1 MNKSIKVHLVWGTV
15 AIAAFLTGY
24 FVLPSDPDEGPA
36 FIPRHSGGRGT
47 EDRAADPDSR
57 GAETALQGEDAGDA
71 AEKIGKD
78 EVARMLAEKVALTK
92 WNIVELGEQFRN
104 SSDPVAKRLAFSK
117 LLQGLTAENALLVRE
132 QIEGQ
137 DHRSA
142 EFQEFHYAWG
152 AVAGLEA
159 IMFGIDTEEDD
170 MKPALAGWAGT
181 SPAEAMAWIE
191 GLDMENDSRFDP
203 LLKDR
208 KLEANGLRH
217 HLLSGIVEG
226 LADTDTRQAAEFV
239 ERMVAS
245 GQAHPGQ
252 MHIVTGEVLR
262 AADRA
267 PDASAWAESLPEGR
281 MRNEALGRVADHFAG
296 RDPAGTAEWAQG
308 FADQPGTERI
318 FWEVGANWAGRDPEA
333 ALEWVSDL
341 PEGQSQQ
348 IGMRGSLNSWARR
361 DPTAAGEYLQEM
373 APSPLRDA
381 AIAGY
386 STHVVWEDPTAAM
399 SWAESIAAPERRQ
412 EAMVEVARSWQRK
425 GGQGLNDWLQSSDL
439 PADVRERIMEPQRGR
454 RD

>member
-1 MNKSIKVHLVWGTV
+1 MNKPAKVHIVWGSV
-15 AIAAFLTGY
+15 AVAAFLAGY
-24 FVLPSDPDEGPA
+24 FVLPSGSDGPPVSIRPGSSDSSPGDKA
-36 FIPRHSGGRGT
+36 GVSSGKAGS
-47 EDRAADPDSR
+47 AA
-57 GAETALQGEDAGDA
+57 GESATGSEPV
-71 AEKIGKD
+71 EKG
-78 EVARMLAEKVALTK
+78 EVARMLAEKITLSEAD
-92 WNIVELGEQFRN
+92 IGELGQTFRE
-104 SSDPVAKRLAFSK
+104 SSDPVAQRLAFSK
-117 LLQGLTAENALLVRE
+117 LIQGLNADNALLIRE
-132 QIEGQ
+132 QIEHK

-152 AVAGLEA
+152 AVAGVEA
-159 IMFGIDTEEDD
+159 IMFGIDTVEDD

-191 GLDMENDSRFDP
+191 GLDMENDARFDP

-208 KLEANGLRH
+208 KIEAGGLRH
-217 HLLSGIVEG
+217 HLLSGVIEG
-226 LADTDTRQAAEFV
+226 LADVDPLQAAQFV

-245 GQAHPGQ
+245 EQAHPGH

-262 AADRA
+262 AADSA
-267 PDASAWAESLPEGR
+267 LDASSWAESLPEGR
-281 MRNEALGRVADHFAG
+281 MRNEALGRVADHFAE
-296 RDPAGTAEWAQG
+296 RDPVETAEWAQG

-318 FWEVGANWAGRDPEA
+318 FWEVGANWAGRDPEG

-373 APSPLRDA
+373 EPSPLRDA

-412 EAMVEVARSWQRK
+412 EVMVEVARSWQRK
-425 GGQGLNDWLQSSDL
+425 GGQGLSEWLGASDL
-439 PADVRERIMEPQRGR
+439 PAEVQQSILSSRDRRR

>member
-92 WNIVELGEQFRN
+92 WNIVELGEQFRT

-281 MRNEALGRVADHFAG
+281 VYDAFSLDVSGRPGGVWAAG
-296 RDPAGTAEWAQG
+296 VQLAHQDNLYGSDATSRRARLPAK
-308 FADQPGTERI
+308 
-318 FWEVGANWAGRDPEA
+318 
-333 ALEWVSDL
+333 
-341 PEGQSQQ
+341 QQ
-348 IGMRGSLNSWARR
+348 IGDDLIATPAATWVFPMEGYFLIGLIVWTDIQSDPHALVQEVAPWSGLPCEEVRSEARKLKITDFHGSL
-361 DPTAAGEYLQEM
+361 P
-373 APSPLRDA
+373 
-381 AIAGY
+381 
-386 STHVVWEDPTAAM
+386 
-399 SWAESIAAPERRQ
+399 AESP
-412 EAMVEVARSWQRK
+412 
-425 GGQGLNDWLQSSDL
+425 
-439 PADVRERIMEPQRGR
+439 
-454 RD
+454 